1 MNYAYIRVSTE
12 KQSVKNQKE
21 EIRNYAKIHKL
32 RNINFTSETISGTKA
47 PENRKLGELINLLQK
62 NDVLIVTELSRLG
75 RSLTM
80 IFSVMSKLKSRG
92 VRVIGIK
99 NGYDSTLNKYAA
111 ETLEFAFG
119 LSAEIERDLISE
131 RTKMGLAI
139 VKKNGKHIGRP
150 YGSKN
155 KKHKLSGKGKYIKN
169 KLNSG
174 VSISKIARDCNVSRT
189 TLIRYMKKYKLSKT
203 ITQEH
208 WY

>member
-80 IFSVMSKLKSRG
+80 IFFC
-92 VRVIGIK
+92 
-99 NGYDSTLNKYAA
+99 Y
-111 ETLEFAFG
+111 E
-119 LSAEIERDLISE
+119 
-131 RTKMGLAI
+131 
-139 VKKNGKHIGRP
+139 
-150 YGSKN
+150 
-155 KKHKLSGKGKYIKN
+155 
-169 KLNSG
+169 
-174 VSISKIARDCNVSRT
+174 
-189 TLIRYMKKYKLSKT
+189 
-203 ITQEH
+203 
-208 WY
+208 

>member
-21 EIRNYAKIHKL
+21 EIRQYAKFHKL
-32 RNINFTSETISGTKA
+32 KKIIFVSETISGTKS
-47 PENRKLGELINLLQK
+47 PESRKLGDLLKLVKEKDLI
-62 NDVLIVTELSRLG
+62 IVTELSRLG

-80 IFSVMSKLKSRG
+80 IFSVMSELKKHG
-92 VRVIGIK
+92 VRVIAIK

-131 RTKMGLAI
+131 RTKMGLSI
-139 VKKNGKHIGRP
+139 IKKEGKHLGRP

-155 KKHKLSGKGKYIKN
+155 KRNKLTGKGAYIKRE
-169 KLNSG
+169 LVSG
-174 VSISKIARDCNVSRT
+174 VSISQIARNCNVSRS
-189 TLIRYMKKYKLSKT
+189 TLIRYMKKHKLSKM
-203 ITQEH
+203 IIK
-208 WY
+208 

>member
-12 KQSVKNQKE
+12 KQTVKNQKE
-21 EIRNYAKIHKL
+21 EIKQYAKFHKL
-32 RNINFTSETISGTKA
+32 KNIVFIAETISGTKA
-47 PENRKLGELINLLQK
+47 PESRKLGELINLLQK
-62 NDVLIVTELSRLG
+62 NDILIVTELSRLG

-80 IFSVMSKLKSRG
+80 IFSVMSQLKKNG

-131 RTKMGLAI
+131 RTKMGLSLLR
-139 VKKNGKHIGRP
+139 KEGKHIGRP

-155 KKHKLSGKGKYIKN
+155 KKNKLSGKGAYVKRELITGK
-169 KLNSG
+169 
-174 VSISKIARDCNVSRT
+174 SISQIARDCNVSRT
-189 TLIRYMKKYKLSKT
+189 TLIRYMQKHKLTKPNVK
-203 ITQEH
+203 
-208 WY
+208 

>member
-12 KQSVKNQKE
+12 KQTVKNQKE
-21 EIRNYAKIHKL
+21 EIKQYAKIHKL
-32 RNINFTSETISGTKA
+32 KSIVFIAETISGTKA
-47 PENRKLGELINLLQK
+47 PESRKLGELINLLQE
-62 NDVLIVTELSRLG
+62 NDILIVTELSRLG

-80 IFSVMSKLKSRG
+80 IFSVMSQLKKNG

-131 RTKMGLAI
+131 RTKMGLSI
-139 VKKNGKHIGRP
+139 LRKEGKHIGRP

-155 KKHKLSGKGKYIKN
+155 KKNKLSGKGAYIKRELITG
-169 KLNSG
+169 K
-174 VSISKIARDCNVSRT
+174 SISQIARDCNVSRT
-189 TLIRYMKKYKLSKT
+189 TLIRYMQKHKLSKT
-203 ITQEH
+203 NVK
-208 WY
+208 